1 MTLKIMVKDLT
12 QGRPGSVLFRFT
24 LPVLGGNLFQLF
36 YTLADTV
43 IVGRALGENAL
54 AAVGSTSIIIYLVLC
69 FIQGFT
75 SGFGICLGQRFGAK
89 DEDGMRR
96 SAGISWLLSL
106 FFTIVLTL
114 AGCLLAHPILYWMQT
129 PQDIY
134 DDAYTYLFLI
144 LLGTGAT
151 IFYNIV
157 SNLLRALGDSKTP
170 LIFLVISSLGNV
182 GLDILFIV
190 PLRMGVAGAAWATV
204 LSQLLSAFACAL
216 VGFRRYPALR
226 GGCLTKKNFC
236 SEVRSHLSIGS
247 PMGFQ
252 MSVMCIGQLSMQAA
266 VNALGPQAIAGYTA
280 ATKVDQMSVLVNGA
294 FGIAM
299 ANYAAQNYG
308 ARLYGRIRSGLYACL
323 FQTECANLLMC
334 AGLLL
339 CRKAVVGLF
348 ITDPTPE
355 VIGYAEQYL
364 LVVSPFYLLLG
375 LLQIYRSAEQ
385 SIGDSRTP
393 FIACLIE
400 LVMRILGTSGLAHLL
415 GYTGICL
422 AHPLAWLGATSL
434 LIPVYYARLRH
445 LEQSFVPV
453 RA

>member
-75 SGFGICLGQRFGAK
+75 GGFGICLGQRFGAK

-106 FFTIVLTL
+106 FFAIVLTL

-226 GGCLTKKNFC
+226 GG
-236 SEVRSHLSIGS
+236 
-247 PMGFQ
+247 
-252 MSVMCIGQLSMQAA
+252 
-266 VNALGPQAIAGYTA
+266 
-280 ATKVDQMSVLVNGA
+280 
-294 FGIAM
+294 
-299 ANYAAQNYG
+299 
-308 ARLYGRIRSGLYACL
+308 
-323 FQTECANLLMC
+323 
-334 AGLLL
+334 
-339 CRKAVVGLF
+339 
-348 ITDPTPE
+348 
-355 VIGYAEQYL
+355 
-364 LVVSPFYLLLG
+364 
-375 LLQIYRSAEQ
+375 
-385 SIGDSRTP
+385 
-393 FIACLIE
+393 
-400 LVMRILGTSGLAHLL
+400 
-415 GYTGICL
+415 
-422 AHPLAWLGATSL
+422 
-434 LIPVYYARLRH
+434 
-445 LEQSFVPV
+445 
-453 RA
+453 

>member
-1 MTLKIMVKDLT
+1 M
-12 QGRPGSVLFRFT
+12 
-24 LPVLGGNLFQLF
+24 
-36 YTLADTV
+36 A
-43 IVGRALGENAL
+43 
-54 AAVGSTSIIIYLVLC
+54 
-69 FIQGFT
+69 
-75 SGFGICLGQRFGAK
+75 
-89 DEDGMRR
+89 
-96 SAGISWLLSL
+96 
-106 FFTIVLTL
+106 
-114 AGCLLAHPILYWMQT
+114 
-129 PQDIY
+129 Y
-134 DDAYTYLFLI
+134 DYMFVI

-151 IFYNIV
+151 VFYNMI
-157 SNLLRALGDSKTP
+157 SNILQALGDSRTP
-170 LIFLVISSLGNV
+170 LVFLVFSSLLNIV
-182 GLDILFIV
+182 LDLVFIL
-190 PLRMGVAGAAWATV
+190 PLDMGVAGAAWATV
-204 LSQLLSAFACAL
+204 LSQLLSAAL
-216 VGFRRYPALR
+216 CTWSGMRKFSVLRLRRRDLR
-226 GGCLTKKNFC
+226 TPRKAVREHLRLGLT
-236 SEVRSHLSIGS
+236 
-247 PMGFQ
+247 MGFQ

-280 ATKVDQMSVLVNGA
+280 ATKVDQVSVLVNGA

>member
-1 MTLKIMVKDLT
+1 M
-12 QGRPGSVLFRFT
+12 
-24 LPVLGGNLFQLF
+24 
-36 YTLADTV
+36 
-43 IVGRALGENAL
+43 
-54 AAVGSTSIIIYLVLC
+54 LC

-75 SGFGICLGQRFGAK
+75 GGFGICLGQRFGAK

-216 VGFRRYPALR
+216 VGFRRYPAGR

-236 SEVRSHLSIGS
+236 SEVRSHLSIGF

-280 ATKVDQMSVLVNGA
+280 ATKVDQVSVLVNGA

-323 FQTECANLLMC
+323 FQSA
-334 AGLLL
+334 
-339 CRKAVVGLF
+339 
-348 ITDPTPE
+348 PT
-355 VIGYAEQYL
+355 
-364 LVVSPFYLLLG
+364 F
-375 LLQIYRSAEQ
+375 
-385 SIGDSRTP
+385 
-393 FIACLIE
+393 
-400 LVMRILGTSGLAHLL
+400 
-415 GYTGICL
+415 
-422 AHPLAWLGATSL
+422 
-434 LIPVYYARLRH
+434 
-445 LEQSFVPV
+445 
-453 RA
+453 

>member
-1 MTLKIMVKDLT
+1 
-12 QGRPGSVLFRFT
+12 
-24 LPVLGGNLFQLF
+24 
-36 YTLADTV
+36 
-43 IVGRALGENAL
+43 
-54 AAVGSTSIIIYLVLC
+54 
-69 FIQGFT
+69 
-75 SGFGICLGQRFGAK
+75 
-89 DEDGMRR
+89 
-96 SAGISWLLSL
+96 
-106 FFTIVLTL
+106 
-114 AGCLLAHPILYWMQT
+114 
-129 PQDIY
+129 
-134 DDAYTYLFLI
+134 
-144 LLGTGAT
+144 
-151 IFYNIV
+151 
-157 SNLLRALGDSKTP
+157 
-170 LIFLVISSLGNV
+170 
-182 GLDILFIV
+182 
-190 PLRMGVAGAAWATV
+190 
-204 LSQLLSAFACAL
+204 
-216 VGFRRYPALR
+216 
-226 GGCLTKKNFC
+226 
-236 SEVRSHLSIGS
+236 
-247 PMGFQ
+247 MGFQ

-280 ATKVDQMSVLVNGA
+280 ATKVDQVSVLVNGA

-400 LVMRILGTSGLAHLL
+400 LFMRILGTSGLAHLL